1 MSKSSVSKSKHSG
14 KAGGQPPKA
23 SLRHNAHMSGI
34 TPPSDSNPNTIEA
47 LVPVIAGT
55 TGGSSAE
62 RVAAISALGNLLQ
75 KDKPSDH
82 KTTDTEGSGDKRHAR
97 GIFCLLSLIEK
108 DTDVTLIL
116 HAIGVLSRIKA
127 YSGVSVII
135 DVALAIRIA
144 LYENKDS
151 ASFIESDDSLRLRS
165 AAAQALGKLGDERA
179 IVPLMSILNDKKE
192 NYRLRLACAEA
203 LGKLG
208 NIQAVTPLV
217 DILNDEREKSLYL
230 KESAAKA
237 LGMLGDIRALEPLL
251 DVLESKRGIRDKFNF
266 LKEQVVEAIGRIGG
280 RSSKATS
287 SLLRVLKDESPSI
300 RLAAVEALSNLGD
313 PSVLDSL
320 QELIFDHDDDV
331 ALATVSAVYHLGGE
345 PAVRELLEKDNLPQ
359 FVRDELESY
368 IP

>member
-1 MSKSSVSKSKHSG
+1 MSKSSVPKTKHDA
-14 KAGGQPPKA
+14 KVGGHP
-23 SLRHNAHMSGI
+23 LNATLGNNALMSGI
-34 TPPSDSNPNTIEA
+34 TPPSDSTPNTIES
-47 LVPVIAGT
+47 LVPIIAGT
-55 TGGSSAE
+55 TGATGAE
-62 RVAAISALGNLLQ
+62 RVAAISELGNLLQ
-75 KDKPSDH
+75 KN
-82 KTTDTEGSGDKRHAR
+82 KTTDKASSGDKRQAR

-108 DTDVTLIL
+108 DTDVTLML

-135 DVALAIRIA
+135 DVALAIRVQV
-144 LYENKDS
+144 YENSDS
-151 ASFIESDDSLRLRS
+151 ARFIESDDSLRLRS

-217 DILNDEREKSLYL
+217 DILNDEREKSVYL

-251 DVLESKRGIRDKFNF
+251 DVLESKRGILDKFNF

-280 RSSKATS
+280 RSTKATS
-287 SLLRVLKDESPSI
+287 SLLRVLKDESSSI